1 MIGSSGPSSLSVW
14 RLQPIM
20 SASSDSLYAYEV
32 LAHFSDP
39 ARAERYFQQA
49 SPARV
54 MQIFQR
60 QQQWVQ
66 GQGVS
71 GYRYFCNL
79 PVSVLSRAA
88 FNLNWE
94 SNAASTVIELQDPEA
109 IVRLSGTGLIRLTRN
124 LGELRRQSVSLWLD
138 DITPSL
144 LPMVQP
150 MMRLFDGIK
159 IAKGAFWQLAA
170 QPSLL
175 KSFVERCHQYSP
187 LVLIEG
193 VESLELCQLAR
204 QAGADYLQGY
214 LWPEI
219 SQDNADDWQT
229 LI

>member
-1 MIGSSGPSSLSVW
+1 MSEVKASPVLADW
-14 RLQPIM
+14 RLQPIV
-20 SASSDSLYAYEV
+20 D
-32 LAHFSDP
+32 AHSGHMVGCELLTRFQN
-39 ARAERYFQQA
+39 AAMAERYFQHA

-54 MQIFQR
+54 MQIFQL

-66 GQGVS
+66 EQDVS

-79 PVSVLSRAA
+79 TVSVLSRAS
-88 FNLNWE
+88 FSLSQE
-94 SNAASTVIELQDPEA
+94 SMGAATVIELQDPEA
-109 IVRLSGTGLIRLTRN
+109 MVQLSESGLTQLTRN
-124 LGELRRQSVSLWLD
+124 LTELRRQSVSLWLD

-144 LPMVQP
+144 LPMLQP
-150 MMRLFDGIK
+150 MMRFFDGIK
-159 IAKGAFWQLAA
+159 IDKSAFWRLAA

-193 VESLELCQLAR
+193 VESLALCQLAR

-219 SQDNADDWQT
+219 SSGYADDRQE

>member
-1 MIGSSGPSSLSVW
+1 MIGSSDPSSLSAW

-20 SASSDSLYAYEV
+20 SASSGSLYAYEV

-54 MQIFQR
+54 MQIFQW

-71 GYRYFCNL
+71 GCRYFCNL
-79 PVSVLSRAA
+79 PVSVLSRAS
-88 FNLNWE
+88 FSLGQQPNG
-94 SNAASTVIELQDPEA
+94 AATVIELQDPEA
-109 IVRLSGTGLIRLTRN
+109 IVRLSGGELTQLTRN
-124 LGELRRQSVSLWLD
+124 LRELRRLPVSLWLD

-144 LPMVQP
+144 LPMLEP

-159 IAKGAFWQLAA
+159 IDKGAFWRLAA

-175 KSFVERCHQYSP
+175 KSFVERCHQYSS

-193 VESLELCQLAR
+193 VESLEHYQLAIL
-204 QAGADYLQGY
+204 AGADYLQGY

-219 SQDNADDWQT
+219 S
-229 LI
+229 